1 MQVLILGAGEVGFH
15 LGRRLIQDGHDV
27 TIMEV
32 DTRRARRVGE
42 QLDVLMV
49 EGKGTGTR
57 EMREAH
63 LDRMDVV
70 AAMTTNDEVNL
81 IACQMAKKMGVPTTL
96 ARVRDPE
103 YTRPDPILT
112 PAELGVD
119 VMIHPERETADAID
133 RLIRQ
138 SQATDII
145 EFGGGR
151 IQVLGVR
158 LEDDSPL
165 LRTSL
170 EELFRRYD
178 NPPVRVAAIKR
189 QQQTIIPGP
198 RDVLVPGDQ
207 IFVIATPEY
216 LPTFIEL
223 TGQKGR
229 RIENVMI
236 LGGGL
241 IGQRVASDL
250 HDEANVKIIESNVER
265 SWQIADSLPGAL
277 VIQGDGMDADLL
289 ATEGILDMDAFIA
302 VTGDDESNII
312 ATLLAQH
319 LGVPRTVALVNKTEY
334 LPIMPTIGLGAVVSE
349 QMLTVNAVLRSIR
362 SKQVAA
368 IATIP
373 GLDAEIVEYIA
384 GEGSRITKKP
394 LREVGFPKHAIIG
407 AVTHGEEMITPM
419 GDTQLSPG
427 DKAVV
432 FALPHVVVAVEK
444 FFRG

>member
-1 MQVLILGAGEVGFH
+1 MQILVLGAGDLGFQ

-27 TIMEV
+27 TMLEV
-32 DTRRARRVGE
+32 DPRRARRVGE

-70 AAMTTNDEVNL
+70 AAMTSNDEVNL
-81 IACQMAKKMGVPTTL
+81 VACQLAKKVGVPTTV

-119 VMIHPERETADAID
+119 AMIHPERETADAID

-138 SQATDII
+138 SQATDVI

-178 NPPVRVAAIKR
+178 HPPVRVAAIKR
-189 QQQTIIPGP
+189 KQQTIIPGP

-207 IFVIATPEY
+207 IFVIAAPSY
-216 LPTFIEL
+216 LPTFVEL
-223 TGQKGR
+223 TGQKGA
-229 RIENVMI
+229 RIENIMI

-241 IGQRVASDL
+241 IGQRVANDL
-250 HDEANVKIIESNVER
+250 HDEASVKIIESNVER

-319 LGVPRTVALVNKTEY
+319 LGVPRTVALVNKMEY
-334 LPIMPTIGLGAVVSE
+334 LPIMATIGLGAVVSQ
-349 QMLTVNAVLRSIR
+349 QMLTVNAVLRCIR

-384 GEGSRITKKP
+384 AEGSRITRKP
-394 LREVGFPKHAIIG
+394 LREVGFPQHAIIG
-407 AVTHGEEMITPM
+407 AVTHGEELIIPM
-419 GDTQLSPG
+419 GDTHLQPG
-427 DKAVV
+427 DRAVV
-432 FALPHVVVAVEK
+432 FALPHVVGAVEK
-444 FFRG
+444 FFRD

>member
-1 MQVLILGAGEVGFH
+1 MQILILGAGDIGFQ

-27 TIMEV
+27 TMLES
-32 DTRRARRVGE
+32 DPRRARRVGE

-81 IACQMAKKMGVPTTL
+81 VACQLAKKVGVPTTL

-112 PAELGVD
+112 PEELGVD
-119 VMIHPERETADAID
+119 VMVHPERETADAID

-138 SQATDII
+138 SRATDVI
-145 EFGGGR
+145 EFGDGR
-151 IQVLGVR
+151 IQVLGVH

-170 EELFRRYD
+170 EELFRQHG

-189 QQQTIIPGP
+189 QQQTVIPGP

-207 IFVIATPEY
+207 IFVIADPSY
-216 LPTFIEL
+216 LPTFVEL
-223 TGQKGR
+223 TGQKVR
-229 RIENVMI
+229 RIEDIMI

-241 IGQRVASDL
+241 IGQRVANDL
-250 HDEANVKIIESNVER
+250 HDEVNVKIIESNVER
-265 SWQIADSLPGAL
+265 SWQIADTLPGAL

-312 ATLLAQH
+312 AILLAQH
-319 LGVPRTVALVNKTEY
+319 LGVPRTVALVNKMEY
-334 LPIMPTIGLGAVVSE
+334 LPIMPTIGLDAVVSQ
-349 QMLTVNAVLRSIR
+349 QMLTVNAVLRCIR

-384 GEGSRITKKP
+384 AEGSRITQKP
-394 LREVGFPKHAIIG
+394 LREARFPQHAIIG
-407 AVTHGEEMITPM
+407 AVIHGEELIIPL
-419 GDTQLSPG
+419 GDTHLQPG

-432 FALPHVVVAVEK
+432 FALPHVVGAVEK
-444 FFRG
+444 FFHG

>member
-1 MQVLILGAGEVGFH
+1 MQVLTLGAGEVGFQ

-27 TIMEV
+27 TMMEL
-32 DTRRARRVGE
+32 DQRRARRVGE

-63 LDRMDVV
+63 LERMDVV

-81 IACQMAKKMGVPTTL
+81 VACQLAKKMGVATTL

-112 PAELGVD
+112 PQELGVD
-119 VMIHPERETADAID
+119 VLIHPERETADAID

-138 SQATDII
+138 SRATDVI
-145 EFGGGR
+145 EFEDGR
-151 IQVLGVR
+151 VQVLGVR

-165 LRTSL
+165 LRIPL
-170 EELFRRYD
+170 AELFRQHG

-189 QQQTIIPGP
+189 QQETIIPGP
-198 RDVLVPGDQ
+198 RDQLVPGDQ
-207 IFVIATPEY
+207 VFVIAEPSY

-223 TGQKGR
+223 TGQKDT
-229 RIENVMI
+229 RIESIMI

-241 IGQRVASDL
+241 IGQRVANDL
-250 HDEANVKIIESNVER
+250 HDEVNVKIIESNVER
-265 SWQIADSLPGAL
+265 SWEVADKLPGAL

-319 LGVPRTVALVNKTEY
+319 LGVPRTVALVNKMEY
-334 LPIMPTIGLGAVVSE
+334 LPIMPTIGLDTLVSQ
-349 QMLTVNAVLRSIR
+349 QMLTVNAVLRCIR
-362 SKQVAA
+362 SQQVAA
-368 IATIP
+368 LATIP

-384 GEGSRITKKP
+384 AEGSPITRKP
-394 LREVGFPKHAIIG
+394 LREVGFPKHAIVG
-407 AVTHGEEMITPM
+407 AVTHGEELVIPI
-419 GDTQLSPG
+419 GDTHVQPG

-432 FALPHVVVAVEK
+432 FALPHVLESVEK
-444 FFRG
+444 FFRS